1 MLRKQSIVALVTG
14 AICSLTLAQTRL
26 AFALPNRPVEAVSTQ
41 AAPATQPPAT
51 SEPDKPTGSDA
62 ARDAELAK
70 QVTPLVDAF
79 LNNAGVLVPDGKR
92 LVFGSNR
99 DGIDQ
104 LYVADATKADAPAT
118 RLFTSS
124 ERVTGARITRDGKAV
139 VFRSDK
145 GADEN
150 WSIYR
155 VDLDGKNLTELTP
168 GETLNRDDLFL
179 PARASTVMYFSARKK
194 DKGASSVYA
203 LPLAGGEAKKIYSSD
218 GFGTLID
225 VTPDGGRL
233 LFNRMPSVND
243 NTLEV
248 VDSVSG
254 KAAKLYP
261 AKGPA
266 TINDAKFSSDGERV
280 FVSTDTGGDRAVL
293 LALDA
298 TSGKELARYTDPASA
313 TASVLDCVMPLTRDK
328 LACVIDAGNHNEI
341 RLLDAATLKPGAEV
355 KLPLG
360 SGHVTDF
367 SDDGKSVVV
376 AWSTP
381 NTPTDLF
388 VVDFRSGKVA
398 PLRNEPR
405 SSITGLPSLGVSVSE
420 VTAHDGLKIPVHE
433 FLPPVAKTGK
443 KLPIIVN
450 YHGGPA
456 NVSQIRWNVG
466 ARFFTSLGY
475 VWVEPN
481 VRGSTGYG
489 RAYVMADDGAKRRE
503 ALKDIETTGK
513 WVAAQPWA
521 DKDRIVIYGGSYG
534 GYTTL
539 IGLTRYPSLWRAGVD
554 LVGVVNWVS
563 FMKTTSG
570 YIHDLFKTE
579 LGDPEKEQVLL
590 EELSPIKDVEKI
602 KAPLFV
608 YTGANDPRVP
618 RSEDDQIVKALRER
632 GVLVEYMIA
641 PNEGHSLSRR
651 ENQIEFYARAARFL
665 EKALARENQ

>member
-1 MLRKQSIVALVTG
+1 MLRKQSIAALVIG
-14 AICSLTLAQTRL
+14 AICSVTLAQT
-26 AFALPNRPVEAVSTQ
+26 ESI
-41 AAPATQPPAT
+41 
-51 SEPDKPTGSDA
+51 EPDKPSGNDA

-79 LNNAGVLVPDGKR
+79 LNTAGVLTPDGKR
-92 LVFGSNR
+92 LVFLSNR

-104 LYVADATKADAPAT
+104 LYVADAAKADSPAT

-124 ERVTGARITRDGKAV
+124 ERVTGARVTRDGKAV

-150 WSIYR
+150 WSISR

-168 GETLNRDDLFL
+168 GETLNRDDIFL
-179 PARASTVMYFSARKK
+179 PARASTMMYFSARKK
-194 DKGASSVYA
+194 EQGASSIYG
-203 LPLAGGEAKKIYSSD
+203 LPIAGGEVKKIYGIDS
-218 GFGTLID
+218 FGRLLD
-225 VTPDGGRL
+225 VTPDGHHL
-233 LFNRMPSVND
+233 LFERVPSIND
-243 NTLEV
+243 NILEV
-248 VDSVSG
+248 VDSATG
-254 KAAKLYP
+254 KAVKLYP

-266 TINDAKFSSDGERV
+266 TINDAKFSGDGKRI

-313 TASVLDCVMPLTRDK
+313 TASVLDVVMPVTRDK

-341 RLLDAATLKPGAEV
+341 RLLDAATLKPSAEV

-360 SGHVTDF
+360 SGAVTDF
-367 SDDGKSVVV
+367 SDDGKSVLV

-381 NTPTDLF
+381 NMPTDLF
-388 VVDFRSGKVA
+388 ALDFSSGKVA

-405 SSITGLPSLGVSVSE
+405 PSISALPTLEVGVSE
-420 VTAHDGLKIPVHE
+420 ATAHDGLKIPVHE

-450 YHGGPA
+450 YHGGPPS
-456 NVSQIRWNVG
+456 VSRIRWNVG

-481 VRGSTGYG
+481 VRGSAGYG

-503 ALKDIETTGK
+503 ALKDIEITGK
-513 WVAAQPWA
+513 WVGAQPWA
-521 DKDRIVIYGGSYG
+521 DKARIVIYGGSYG

-539 IGLTRYPSLWRAGVD
+539 IGLTRYPSLWHAGVD

-579 LGDPEKEQVLL
+579 IGDPENEQVLL
-590 EELSPIKDVEKI
+590 EELSPIRDVEKI

-608 YTGANDPRVP
+608 YAGANDPRVP
-618 RSEDDQIVKALRER
+618 RSEDDQIVKALRAR
-632 GVLVEYMIA
+632 GVLVEYMVA

-651 ENQIEFYARAARFL
+651 ENQIEFYSRAARFL
-665 EKALARENQ
+665 ERALH

>member
-1 MLRKQSIVALVTG
+1 MRKQSIAALIIR
-14 AICSLTLAQTRL
+14 AICSVTWAQTE
-26 AFALPNRPVEAVSTQ
+26 PT
-41 AAPATQPPAT
+41 
-51 SEPDKPTGSDA
+51 EPDKPSGNDA

-79 LNNAGVLVPDGKR
+79 LNTAGVLTPDGKR
-92 LVFGSNR
+92 LVFLSNR

-104 LYVADATKADAPAT
+104 LYAADATKADSPAT
-118 RLFTSS
+118 RLFTSA
-124 ERVTGARITRDGKAV
+124 ERVTGARVTRDGKAV

-150 WSIYR
+150 WSVYR

-168 GETLNRDDLFL
+168 GETLNRDDIFL
-179 PARASTVMYFSARKK
+179 PARASTMMYFSARKK
-194 DKGASSVYA
+194 EQGASSIYG
-203 LPLAGGEAKKIYSSD
+203 LPIAGGEAKKIYGID
-218 GFGTLID
+218 GFGRLLD
-225 VTPDGGRL
+225 VTPDGGHL
-233 LFNRMPSVND
+233 LFERVPSIND
-243 NTLEV
+243 NILEV
-248 VDSVSG
+248 VDSAKG
-254 KAAKLYP
+254 KAVKLYP

-266 TINDAKFSSDGERV
+266 TINDAKFSADGKRV
-280 FVSTDTGGDRAVL
+280 FASTDSGSDRAVL

-313 TASVLDCVMPLTRDK
+313 TASVLDVVEPVTRDK

-341 RLLDAATLKPGAEV
+341 RLLDAATLKPSAEV
-355 KLPLG
+355 KLPMG
-360 SGHVTDF
+360 SGAVTDF

-388 VVDFRSGKVA
+388 ALDFSSGKVV

-405 SSITGLPSLGVSVSE
+405 PSISALPTLEVSVNE
-420 VTAHDGLKIPVHE
+420 VRAHDGVKIPVHE

-456 NVSQIRWNVG
+456 NVSRIRWSVG
-466 ARFFTSLGY
+466 ARFFTALGY

-521 DKDRIVIYGGSYG
+521 DKARIVIYGGSYG

-579 LGDPEKEQVLL
+579 IGDPEKEQVML

-608 YTGANDPRVP
+608 YAGANDPRVP
-618 RSEDDQIVKALRER
+618 RSEDDQIVKALRAR
-632 GVLVEYMIA
+632 GVLVEYMVA

-651 ENQIEFYARAARFL
+651 ENQIEFYSRAARFL
-665 EKALARENQ
+665 EKALP

>member
-1 MLRKQSIVALVTG
+1 VLRKQSIAALIIR
-14 AICSLTLAQTRL
+14 AICSVTWAQTE
-26 AFALPNRPVEAVSTQ
+26 PT
-41 AAPATQPPAT
+41 
-51 SEPDKPTGSDA
+51 EPDKPSGNDV

-79 LNNAGVLVPDGKR
+79 LNTAGVLTPDGKR
-92 LVFGSNR
+92 LVFLSNR

-104 LYVADATKADAPAT
+104 LYVADATKADSPAT
-118 RLFTSS
+118 RLFTSA
-124 ERVTGARITRDGKAV
+124 ERVTGARVTRDGKAV

-150 WSIYR
+150 WSISR

-168 GETLNRDDLFL
+168 GETLNRDDIFL
-179 PARASTVMYFSARKK
+179 PARASTMMYFSARKK
-194 DKGASSVYA
+194 EQGASSIYG
-203 LPLAGGEAKKIYSSD
+203 LPIAGGEVKKIYGIDS
-218 GFGTLID
+218 FGRLLD
-225 VTPDGGRL
+225 VTPDGGHL
-233 LFNRMPSVND
+233 LFERVPSIND
-243 NTLEV
+243 NILEV
-248 VDSVSG
+248 VDSAKG
-254 KAAKLYP
+254 KAVKLYP

-266 TINDAKFSSDGERV
+266 TINDAKFSADGKRV
-280 FVSTDTGGDRAVL
+280 FASTDSGSDRAVL

-313 TASVLDCVMPLTRDK
+313 TASVLDVVEPVTRDK

-341 RLLDAATLKPGAEV
+341 RLLDAATLKPSAEV
-355 KLPLG
+355 KLPMG
-360 SGHVTDF
+360 SGAVTDF

-388 VVDFRSGKVA
+388 ALDFSSGKVV

-405 SSITGLPSLGVSVSE
+405 PSISALPTLEVSVNE
-420 VTAHDGLKIPVHE
+420 VRAHDGVKIPVHE

-456 NVSQIRWNVG
+456 NVSRIRWNVG
-466 ARFFTSLGY
+466 ARFFTALGY

-521 DKDRIVIYGGSYG
+521 DKARIVIYGGSYG

-579 LGDPEKEQVLL
+579 IGDPEKEEVLL
-590 EELSPIKDVEKI
+590 EELSPIRDVEKI

-608 YTGANDPRVP
+608 YAGANDPRVP
-618 RSEDDQIVKALRER
+618 RSEDDQIVKALRAR
-632 GVLVEYMIA
+632 GVLVEYMVA

-651 ENQIEFYARAARFL
+651 ENQIEFYSRAARFL
-665 EKALARENQ
+665 EKALP

>member
-1 MLRKQSIVALVTG
+1 MNRMELLPRYVIGRNESGMLRKQSIVAPIIGVVCSVTW
-14 AICSLTLAQTRL
+14 AQS
-26 AFALPNRPVEAVSTQ
+26 EST
-41 AAPATQPPAT
+41 
-51 SEPDKPTGSDA
+51 EPDKPSGSDA

-79 LNNAGVLVPDGKR
+79 LNNAGVLTPDGKR
-92 LVFGSNR
+92 LVFLSNR

-104 LYVADATKADAPAT
+104 PYVADAAKADSSAT

-124 ERVTGARITRDGKAV
+124 ERVTGARVTRDGRAV

-150 WSIYR
+150 WSVYR

-168 GETLNRDDLFL
+168 GETLNRDDIFL
-179 PARASTVMYFSARKK
+179 PPRVPTIMYFSARKK
-194 DKGASSVYA
+194 EEGATSIYA
-203 LPLAGGEAKKIYSSD
+203 LPLAGGETKKIYGID
-218 GFGTLID
+218 GFGRLLD
-225 VTPDGGRL
+225 VTADGGHL
-233 LFNRMPSVND
+233 LFGRAPSLND
-243 NTLEV
+243 NILEV
-248 VDSVSG
+248 IDSANG
-254 KAAKLYP
+254 KAVKLYP
-261 AKGPA
+261 TKGPA
-266 TINDAKFSSDGERV
+266 TINDAKFSAGGKQV

-298 TSGKELARYTDPASA
+298 TSGKELARYTDPASV
-313 TASVLDCVMPLTRDK
+313 TASVLDVVMPVTRDK
-328 LACVIDAGNHNEI
+328 LACVIDVGNHNEI
-341 RLLDAATLKPGAEV
+341 RLLDAATLKLGAEV
-355 KLPLG
+355 KLPMG
-360 SGHVTDF
+360 SGSVTDF
-367 SDDGKSVVV
+367 SDDGKSVIV

-381 NTPTDLF
+381 NTPTELF
-388 VVDFRSGKVA
+388 VVEFRSGKVA

-405 SSITGLPSLGVSVSE
+405 PSISALPTLEVSVSE

-443 KLPIIVN
+443 KLPIIIN

-456 NVSQIRWNVG
+456 NVSRIRWNVG
-466 ARFFTSLGY
+466 ARFFTALGY

-503 ALKDIETTGK
+503 ALKDIESTGK

-539 IGLTRYPSLWRAGVD
+539 IGLTHYPSLWGAGID
-554 LVGVVNWVS
+554 LFGVVNWVS

-579 LGDPEKEQVLL
+579 IGDPEKERLLL

-608 YTGANDPRVP
+608 YAGANDPRVP
-618 RSEDDQIVKALRER
+618 RSEDDQIVKAVRTR
-632 GVLVEYMIA
+632 GVLVEYMVA
-641 PNEGHSLSRR
+641 PNEGHSLARR
-651 ENQIEFYARAARFL
+651 QNQVEFYSRAARFL
-665 EKALARENQ
+665 EKALAR

>member
-1 MLRKQSIVALVTG
+1 MLRKQSIAALIIG
-14 AICSLTLAQTRL
+14 AICSVTWAQTE
-26 AFALPNRPVEAVSTQ
+26 PT
-41 AAPATQPPAT
+41 
-51 SEPDKPTGSDA
+51 EPDKPSGNDA

-79 LNNAGVLVPDGKR
+79 LNTAGVLTPDGKR
-92 LVFGSNR
+92 LVFLSNR

-104 LYVADATKADAPAT
+104 LYVADATRPDSPAT
-118 RLFTSS
+118 RLFTSA
-124 ERVTGARITRDGKAV
+124 ERVTGARVTRDGKAV

-150 WSIYR
+150 WSVYR

-168 GETLNRDDLFL
+168 GETLNRDDIFL
-179 PARASTVMYFSARKK
+179 PARASTMMYFSARKK
-194 DKGASSVYA
+194 EQGASSIYG
-203 LPLAGGEAKKIYSSD
+203 LPIAGGEAKKIYGIDS
-218 GFGTLID
+218 FGRLLD
-225 VTPDGGRL
+225 VTPDGGHL
-233 LFNRMPSVND
+233 LFERVPSIND
-243 NTLEV
+243 NILEV
-248 VDSVSG
+248 VDSAKG
-254 KAAKLYP
+254 KAVKLYP

-266 TINDAKFSSDGERV
+266 TINDAKFSADGKRV
-280 FVSTDTGGDRAVL
+280 FASTDSGSDRAVL

-313 TASVLDCVMPLTRDK
+313 TASVLDVVEPVTRDK

-341 RLLDAATLKPGAEV
+341 RLLDAATLKPSAEV
-355 KLPLG
+355 KLPMG
-360 SGHVTDF
+360 SGAVTDF

-388 VVDFRSGKVA
+388 ALDFSSGKVV

-405 SSITGLPSLGVSVSE
+405 PSISALPTLEVSVNE
-420 VTAHDGLKIPVHE
+420 VRAHDGVKIPVHE

-450 YHGGPA
+450 YHGGPS
-456 NVSQIRWNVG
+456 NVSRIRWNVG
-466 ARFFTSLGY
+466 ARFFTALGY

-521 DKDRIVIYGGSYG
+521 DKARIVIYGGSYG

-579 LGDPEKEQVLL
+579 IGDPEKEELLL
-590 EELSPIKDVEKI
+590 EELSPIRDVEKI

-608 YTGANDPRVP
+608 YAGANDPRVP
-618 RSEDDQIVKALRER
+618 RSEDDQIVKALRAR
-632 GVLVEYMIA
+632 GVLVEYMVA

-651 ENQIEFYARAARFL
+651 ENQIVFYSRAARFL
-665 EKALARENQ
+665 EKALP

>member
-1 MLRKQSIVALVTG
+1 VLRKQSIAALIIR
-14 AICSLTLAQTRL
+14 AICSVTWAQTE
-26 AFALPNRPVEAVSTQ
+26 PT
-41 AAPATQPPAT
+41 
-51 SEPDKPTGSDA
+51 EPDKPSGNDA

-79 LNNAGVLVPDGKR
+79 LNTAGVLTPDGKR
-92 LVFGSNR
+92 LVFLSNR

-104 LYVADATKADAPAT
+104 LYVADATKADSPAT
-118 RLFTSS
+118 RLFTSA
-124 ERVTGARITRDGKAV
+124 ERVTGARVTRDGKAV

-150 WSIYR
+150 WSVYR

-168 GETLNRDDLFL
+168 GETLNRDDIFL
-179 PARASTVMYFSARKK
+179 PARASTMMYFSARKK
-194 DKGASSVYA
+194 EQGASSIYG
-203 LPLAGGEAKKIYSSD
+203 LPIAGGEAKKIYGIDS
-218 GFGTLID
+218 FGRLLD
-225 VTPDGGRL
+225 VTPDGGHL
-233 LFNRMPSVND
+233 LFERVPSIND
-243 NTLEV
+243 NILEV
-248 VDSVSG
+248 VDSAKG
-254 KAAKLYP
+254 KAVKLYP

-266 TINDAKFSSDGERV
+266 TINDAKFSADGKRV
-280 FVSTDTGGDRAVL
+280 FASTDSGSDRAVL

-313 TASVLDCVMPLTRDK
+313 TASVLDVVEPVTRDK

-341 RLLDAATLKPGAEV
+341 RLLDAATLKPSAEV
-355 KLPLG
+355 KLPMG
-360 SGHVTDF
+360 SGAVTDF

-388 VVDFRSGKVA
+388 ALDFSSGKVV

-405 SSITGLPSLGVSVSE
+405 PSISALPTLEVSVNE
-420 VTAHDGLKIPVHE
+420 VRAHDGVKIPVHE

-456 NVSQIRWNVG
+456 NVSRIRWNVG
-466 ARFFTSLGY
+466 ARFFTALGY

-521 DKDRIVIYGGSYG
+521 DKARIVIYGGSYG

-579 LGDPEKEQVLL
+579 IGDPEKEEVLL
-590 EELSPIKDVEKI
+590 EELSPIRDVEKI

-608 YTGANDPRVP
+608 YAGANDPRVP
-618 RSEDDQIVKALRER
+618 RSEDDQIVKALRAR
-632 GVLVEYMIA
+632 GVLVEYMVA

-651 ENQIEFYARAARFL
+651 ENQIEFYSRAARFL
-665 EKALARENQ
+665 EKALP

>member
-1 MLRKQSIVALVTG
+1 MRKQSIAALIIR
-14 AICSLTLAQTRL
+14 AICSVTWAQTE
-26 AFALPNRPVEAVSTQ
+26 PT
-41 AAPATQPPAT
+41 
-51 SEPDKPTGSDA
+51 EPDKPSGNDA

-79 LNNAGVLVPDGKR
+79 LNTAGVLTPDGKR
-92 LVFGSNR
+92 LVFLSNR

-104 LYVADATKADAPAT
+104 LYVADATKADSPAT
-118 RLFTSS
+118 RLFTSA
-124 ERVTGARITRDGKAV
+124 ERVTGARVTRDGKAV

-150 WSIYR
+150 WSVYR

-168 GETLNRDDLFL
+168 GETLNRDDIFL
-179 PARASTVMYFSARKK
+179 PARASTMMYFSARKK
-194 DKGASSVYA
+194 EQGASSIYG
-203 LPLAGGEAKKIYSSD
+203 LPIAGGEAKKIYGID
-218 GFGTLID
+218 GFGRLLD
-225 VTPDGGRL
+225 VTPDGGHL
-233 LFNRMPSVND
+233 LFERVPSIND
-243 NTLEV
+243 NILEV
-248 VDSVSG
+248 VDSAKG
-254 KAAKLYP
+254 KAVKLYP

-266 TINDAKFSSDGERV
+266 TINDAKFSADGQRV
-280 FVSTDTGGDRAVL
+280 FASTDSGSDRAVL

-313 TASVLDCVMPLTRDK
+313 TASVLDVVEPVTRDK

-341 RLLDAATLKPGAEV
+341 RLLDAATLKPSAEV
-355 KLPLG
+355 KLPMG
-360 SGHVTDF
+360 SGAVTDF
-367 SDDGKSVVV
+367 SDDGKSIVV

-388 VVDFRSGKVA
+388 ALDFSSGKVV

-405 SSITGLPSLGVSVSE
+405 PSISALPTLDVSVNE
-420 VTAHDGLKIPVHE
+420 VRAHDGVKIPVHE

-443 KLPIIVN
+443 KLPIIIN

-456 NVSQIRWNVG
+456 NVSRIRWNVG
-466 ARFFTSLGY
+466 ARFFTALGY

-521 DKDRIVIYGGSYG
+521 DKARVVIYGGSYG

-579 LGDPEKEQVLL
+579 LGDPEKEQVML

-608 YTGANDPRVP
+608 YAGANDPRVP
-618 RSEDDQIVKALRER
+618 RSEDDQIVKALRAR
-632 GVLVEYMIA
+632 GVLVEYMVA

-651 ENQIEFYARAARFL
+651 ENQIEFYSRAARFL
-665 EKALARENQ
+665 EKALP

>member
-1 MLRKQSIVALVTG
+1 VLRKQSIAALIIR
-14 AICSLTLAQTRL
+14 AICSVTWAQTE
-26 AFALPNRPVEAVSTQ
+26 PT
-41 AAPATQPPAT
+41 
-51 SEPDKPTGSDA
+51 EPDKPSGNNA

-79 LNNAGVLVPDGKR
+79 LNTAGVLTPDGKR
-92 LVFGSNR
+92 LVFLSNR

-104 LYVADATKADAPAT
+104 LYVADATKADSPAT
-118 RLFTSS
+118 RLFTSA
-124 ERVTGARITRDGKAV
+124 ERVTGARATRDGKAV

-150 WSIYR
+150 WSVYR

-168 GETLNRDDLFL
+168 GETLNRDDIFL
-179 PARASTVMYFSARKK
+179 PARASTMMYFSARKK
-194 DKGASSVYA
+194 EQGASSIYG
-203 LPLAGGEAKKIYSSD
+203 LPIAGGEAKKIYGIDS
-218 GFGTLID
+218 FGRLLD
-225 VTPDGGRL
+225 VTPDGGHL
-233 LFNRMPSVND
+233 LFERVPSIND
-243 NTLEV
+243 NILEV
-248 VDSVSG
+248 VDSAKG
-254 KAAKLYP
+254 KAVKLYP

-266 TINDAKFSSDGERV
+266 TINDAKFSADGKRV
-280 FVSTDTGGDRAVL
+280 FASTDSGSDRAVL

-313 TASVLDCVMPLTRDK
+313 TASVLDVVEPVTRDK

-341 RLLDAATLKPGAEV
+341 RLLDAATLKPSAEV
-355 KLPLG
+355 KLPMG
-360 SGHVTDF
+360 SGAVTDF

-388 VVDFRSGKVA
+388 ALDFSSGKVV

-405 SSITGLPSLGVSVSE
+405 PSISALPTLEVSVNE
-420 VTAHDGLKIPVHE
+420 VRAHDGVKIPVHE

-456 NVSQIRWNVG
+456 NVSRIRWNVG
-466 ARFFTSLGY
+466 ARFFTALGY

-521 DKDRIVIYGGSYG
+521 DKARIVIYGGSYG

-579 LGDPEKEQVLL
+579 LGDPEKEQVML

-608 YTGANDPRVP
+608 YAGANDPRVP
-618 RSEDDQIVKALRER
+618 RSEDDQIVKALRAR
-632 GVLVEYMIA
+632 GVLVEYMVA

-651 ENQIEFYARAARFL
+651 ENQIEFYSRAARFL
-665 EKALARENQ
+665 EKALP

>member
-1 MLRKQSIVALVTG
+1 V
-14 AICSLTLAQTRL
+14 LT
-26 AFALPNRPVEAVSTQ
+26 
-41 AAPATQPPAT
+41 
-51 SEPDKPTGSDA
+51 
-62 ARDAELAK
+62 
-70 QVTPLVDAF
+70 
-79 LNNAGVLVPDGKR
+79 PDGKR
-92 LVFGSNR
+92 LVFLSNR

-104 LYVADATKADAPAT
+104 PYVADAAKADSPAT

-150 WSIYR
+150 WSVYR

-168 GETLNRDDLFL
+168 GETLNRDDIFL
-179 PARASTVMYFSARKK
+179 PTRVPTIMYFSARKK
-194 DKGASSVYA
+194 EQGASSIYA
-203 LPLAGGEAKKIYSSD
+203 LPLAGGEAKKIYGID
-218 GFGTLID
+218 GFGRLLD
-225 VTPDGGRL
+225 VTPDGGHL
-233 LFNRMPSVND
+233 LFGRAPSLND
-243 NTLEV
+243 NILEV
-248 VDSVSG
+248 IDSANG
-254 KAAKLYP
+254 KAVKLYP
-261 AKGPA
+261 TKGPA
-266 TINDAKFSSDGERV
+266 TINDAKFSAGGERV
-280 FVSTDTGGDRAVL
+280 FVSTDAGGDRAVL

-298 TSGKELARYTDPASA
+298 TSGKELARYTDTAGA
-313 TASVLDCVMPLTRDK
+313 TASVLDCVMPVTRDK

-341 RLLDAATLKPGAEV
+341 RLLDTATLKPSAEV
-355 KLPLG
+355 KLPTG
-360 SGHVTDF
+360 SGSVTDF

-381 NTPTDLF
+381 NAPTDLF
-388 VVDFRSGKVA
+388 VVDVKSGKVA

-405 SSITGLPSLGVSVSE
+405 PSISALPTLDVSVNE

-433 FLPPVAKTGK
+433 FLPSVAKTGK

-456 NVSQIRWNVG
+456 NVSRIRWNVG

-539 IGLTRYPSLWRAGVD
+539 IGLTHYPSLWSAGID
-554 LVGVVNWVS
+554 LFGVVNWVS

-579 LGDPEKEQVLL
+579 IGDPEKERLLL
-590 EELSPIKDVEKI
+590 EELSPIKDVKKI

-608 YTGANDPRVP
+608 YAGANDPRVP
-618 RSEDDQIVKALRER
+618 RSEDDQIVKAVRTR
-632 GVLVEYMIA
+632 GVLVEYMVA

-651 ENQIEFYARAARFL
+651 QNQIEFYSRAARFL
-665 EKALARENQ
+665 EKALAR

>member
-1 MLRKQSIVALVTG
+1 MRKQSIAALIIR
-14 AICSLTLAQTRL
+14 AICSVTWAQTE
-26 AFALPNRPVEAVSTQ
+26 PT
-41 AAPATQPPAT
+41 
-51 SEPDKPTGSDA
+51 EPDKPSGNDA

-79 LNNAGVLVPDGKR
+79 LNTAGVLTPDGKR
-92 LVFGSNR
+92 LVFLSNR

-104 LYVADATKADAPAT
+104 LYVADATKADSPAT
-118 RLFTSS
+118 RLFTSA
-124 ERVTGARITRDGKAV
+124 ERVTGARVTRDGKAV

-150 WSIYR
+150 WSVYR
-155 VDLDGKNLTELTP
+155 VDLDGKNLAELTP
-168 GETLNRDDLFL
+168 GETLNRDDIFL
-179 PARASTVMYFSARKK
+179 PARASTMMYFSARKK
-194 DKGASSVYA
+194 EQGASSIYG
-203 LPLAGGEAKKIYSSD
+203 LPIAGGKAKKIYGIE
-218 GFGTLID
+218 GFGRLLD
-225 VTPDGGRL
+225 VTPDGGHL
-233 LFNRMPSVND
+233 LFERVPSIND
-243 NTLEV
+243 NILEV
-248 VDSVSG
+248 VDSAKG
-254 KAAKLYP
+254 KAVKLYP

-266 TINDAKFSSDGERV
+266 TINDAKFSADGKRV
-280 FVSTDTGGDRAVL
+280 FASTDSGSDRAVL

-313 TASVLDCVMPLTRDK
+313 TASVLDVVEPVTRDK

-341 RLLDAATLKPGAEV
+341 RLLDAATLKPSAEV
-355 KLPLG
+355 KLPMG
-360 SGHVTDF
+360 SGAVTDF

-388 VVDFRSGKVA
+388 ALDFSSGKVV

-405 SSITGLPSLGVSVSE
+405 PSISALPTLEVSVNE
-420 VTAHDGLKIPVHE
+420 VRAHDGVKIPVHE

-456 NVSQIRWNVG
+456 NVSRIRWNVG
-466 ARFFTSLGY
+466 ARFFTALGY

-521 DKDRIVIYGGSYG
+521 DKARIVIYGGSYG

-579 LGDPEKEQVLL
+579 LGDPEKEQVML

-608 YTGANDPRVP
+608 YAGANDPRVP
-618 RSEDDQIVKALRER
+618 RSEDDQIVKALRAR
-632 GVLVEYMIA
+632 GVLVEYMVA

-651 ENQIEFYARAARFL
+651 ENQIEFYSRAARFL
-665 EKALARENQ
+665 EKALP

>member
-1 MLRKQSIVALVTG
+1 MLRKQFIAVLVIG
-14 AICSLTLAQTRL
+14 ATWRVIAAQT
-26 AFALPNRPVEAVSTQ
+26 PPSTPPTRPAEVVSVP
-41 AAPATQPPAT
+41 AAPANQSPAT
-51 SEPDKPTGSDA
+51 SEPDKPSGTDA
-62 ARDAELAK
+62 ARDTELAK

-79 LNNAGVLVPDGKR
+79 LNNAGVLAPDGKR
-92 LVFGSNR
+92 LVLRSNR

-104 LYVADATKADAPAT
+104 LYIADATKADAPAT

-155 VDLDGKNLTELTP
+155 VDLDGKNLTELTS
-168 GETLNRDDLFL
+168 GETLNRDDIFL
-179 PARASTVMYFSARKK
+179 PERASTIMYFSARKK
-194 DKGASSVYA
+194 EKGASSVYA
-203 LPLAGGEAKKIYSSD
+203 LPLTGGEAKKIYGID
-218 GFGTLID
+218 GFGTLLD
-225 VTPDGGRL
+225 VAPDGGRL
-233 LFNRMPSVND
+233 LFKRMPSFDD

-248 VDSVSG
+248 VDSATG
-254 KAAKLYP
+254 KATKVYP
-261 AKGPA
+261 TKGPVR
-266 TINDAKFSSDGERV
+266 IEDAKFSADGNRI

-293 LALDA
+293 LALDP
-298 TSGKELARYTDPASA
+298 TNNKELARYTDPASA
-313 TASVLDCVMPLTRDK
+313 TASVSDFVMPVRRDK
-328 LACVIDAGNHNEI
+328 LACLIEAGDHNEV
-341 RLLDAATLKPGAEV
+341 RLLDAATLKAGAEV

-360 SGHVTDF
+360 SGSVTDF
-367 SDDGKSVVV
+367 SDDGKRVIVT
-376 AWSTP
+376 WSTP

-388 VVDFRSGKVA
+388 GVDFKSGKVA
-398 PLRNEPR
+398 PLRKEPR
-405 SSITGLPSLGVSVSE
+405 PTIEGLPPLEVGVSE
-420 VTAHDGLKIPVHE
+420 VTAHDGLKISVHE

-456 NVSQIRWNVG
+456 SVSQIRWNAG

-481 VRGSTGYG
+481 VRGSSGYG

-570 YIHDLFKTE
+570 YIRDLFKTE
-579 LGDPEKEQVLL
+579 IGDPEKEQVLL

-618 RSEDDQIVKALRER
+618 RSEDDKIVKALRER

-641 PNEGHSLSRR
+641 PNEGHSLARR
-651 ENQIEFYARAARFL
+651 ENQIELYARAARFL
-665 EKALARENQ
+665 EKALAR

>member
-1 MLRKQSIVALVTG
+1 MRKQSIAALIIR
-14 AICSLTLAQTRL
+14 AICSVTWAQTE
-26 AFALPNRPVEAVSTQ
+26 PT
-41 AAPATQPPAT
+41 
-51 SEPDKPTGSDA
+51 EPDKPSGNDA

-79 LNNAGVLVPDGKR
+79 LNTAGVLTPDGKR
-92 LVFGSNR
+92 LVFLSNR

-104 LYVADATKADAPAT
+104 LYVADATKADSPAT
-118 RLFTSS
+118 RLFTSA
-124 ERVTGARITRDGKAV
+124 ERVTGARVTRDGKAV

-150 WSIYR
+150 WSVYR
-155 VDLDGKNLTELTP
+155 VDLDGKNLAELTP
-168 GETLNRDDLFL
+168 GETLNRDDIFL
-179 PARASTVMYFSARKK
+179 PARASTMMYFSARKK
-194 DKGASSVYA
+194 EQGASSIYG
-203 LPLAGGEAKKIYSSD
+203 LPIAGGKAKKIYGIE
-218 GFGTLID
+218 GFGRLLD
-225 VTPDGGRL
+225 VTPDGGHL
-233 LFNRMPSVND
+233 LFERVPSIND
-243 NTLEV
+243 NILEV
-248 VDSVSG
+248 VDSAKG
-254 KAAKLYP
+254 KAVKLYP

-266 TINDAKFSSDGERV
+266 TINDAKFSADGKRV
-280 FVSTDTGGDRAVL
+280 FASTDSGSDRAVL

-313 TASVLDCVMPLTRDK
+313 TASVLDVVEPVTRDK

-341 RLLDAATLKPGAEV
+341 RLLDAATLKPSAEV
-355 KLPLG
+355 KLPMG
-360 SGHVTDF
+360 SGAVTDF

-388 VVDFRSGKVA
+388 ALDFSSGKVV

-405 SSITGLPSLGVSVSE
+405 PSISALPTLE
-420 VTAHDGLKIPVHE
+420 VNVHEVRAHDGLKIPVHE

-456 NVSQIRWNVG
+456 NVSRIRWNVG
-466 ARFFTSLGY
+466 ARFFTALGY

-521 DKDRIVIYGGSYG
+521 DKARIVIYGGSYG

-579 LGDPEKEQVLL
+579 LGDPEKEQVML

-608 YTGANDPRVP
+608 YAGANDPRVP
-618 RSEDDQIVKALRER
+618 RSEDDQIVKALRAR
-632 GVLVEYMIA
+632 GVLVEYMVA

-651 ENQIEFYARAARFL
+651 ENQIEFYSRAARFL
-665 EKALARENQ
+665 EKALP

>member
-1 MLRKQSIVALVTG
+1 VLRKQSIAALIIR
-14 AICSLTLAQTRL
+14 AICSVTWAQTE
-26 AFALPNRPVEAVSTQ
+26 PT
-41 AAPATQPPAT
+41 
-51 SEPDKPTGSDA
+51 EPDKPSGNDA

-79 LNNAGVLVPDGKR
+79 LNTAGVLTPDGKR
-92 LVFGSNR
+92 LVFLSNR

-104 LYVADATKADAPAT
+104 LYVADATKADSPAT
-118 RLFTSS
+118 RLFTSA
-124 ERVTGARITRDGKAV
+124 ERVTGARVTRDGKAV

-150 WSIYR
+150 WSVYR

-168 GETLNRDDLFL
+168 GETLNRDDIFL
-179 PARASTVMYFSARKK
+179 PARASTMMYFSARKK
-194 DKGASSVYA
+194 EQGASSIYG
-203 LPLAGGEAKKIYSSD
+203 LPIAGGEAKKIYGID
-218 GFGTLID
+218 GFGRLLD
-225 VTPDGGRL
+225 VTPDGGHL
-233 LFNRMPSVND
+233 LFERVPSIND
-243 NTLEV
+243 NILEV
-248 VDSVSG
+248 VDSAKG
-254 KAAKLYP
+254 KAVKLYP

-266 TINDAKFSSDGERV
+266 TINDAKFSADGQRV
-280 FVSTDTGGDRAVL
+280 FASTDSGSDRAVL

-313 TASVLDCVMPLTRDK
+313 TASVLDVVEPVTRDK

-341 RLLDAATLKPGAEV
+341 RLLDAATLKPSAEV
-355 KLPLG
+355 KLPMG
-360 SGHVTDF
+360 SGAVTDF
-367 SDDGKSVVV
+367 SDDGKSIVV

-388 VVDFRSGKVA
+388 ALDFSSGKVV

-405 SSITGLPSLGVSVSE
+405 PSISALPTLDVSVNE
-420 VTAHDGLKIPVHE
+420 VRAHDGVKIPVHE

-443 KLPIIVN
+443 KLPIIIN

-456 NVSQIRWNVG
+456 NVSRIRWNVG
-466 ARFFTSLGY
+466 ARFFTALGY

-521 DKDRIVIYGGSYG
+521 DKARIVIYGGSYG

-579 LGDPEKEQVLL
+579 LGDPEKEQVML

-608 YTGANDPRVP
+608 YAGANDPRVP
-618 RSEDDQIVKALRER
+618 RSEDDQIVKALRAR
-632 GVLVEYMIA
+632 GVLVEYMVA

-651 ENQIEFYARAARFL
+651 ENQIEFYSRAARFL
-665 EKALARENQ
+665 EKALP

>member
-1 MLRKQSIVALVTG
+1 VLRKQSIAALIIR
-14 AICSLTLAQTRL
+14 AICSVTWAQTE
-26 AFALPNRPVEAVSTQ
+26 PT
-41 AAPATQPPAT
+41 
-51 SEPDKPTGSDA
+51 EPDKPSGNDV

-79 LNNAGVLVPDGKR
+79 LNTAGVLTPDGKR
-92 LVFGSNR
+92 LVFLSNR

-104 LYVADATKADAPAT
+104 LYVADATKADSPAT
-118 RLFTSS
+118 RLFTSA
-124 ERVTGARITRDGKAV
+124 ERVTGARVTRDGKAV

-150 WSIYR
+150 WSVYR

-168 GETLNRDDLFL
+168 GETLNRDDIFL
-179 PARASTVMYFSARKK
+179 PARASTMMYFSARKK
-194 DKGASSVYA
+194 EQGASSIYG
-203 LPLAGGEAKKIYSSD
+203 LPIAGGEAKKIYGIDS
-218 GFGTLID
+218 FGRLLD
-225 VTPDGGRL
+225 VTPDGGHL
-233 LFNRMPSVND
+233 LFERVPSIND
-243 NTLEV
+243 NILEV
-248 VDSVSG
+248 VDSAKG
-254 KAAKLYP
+254 KAVKLYP

-266 TINDAKFSSDGERV
+266 TINDAKFSADGKRV
-280 FVSTDTGGDRAVL
+280 FASTDSGSDRAVL

-313 TASVLDCVMPLTRDK
+313 TASVLGVVEPVTRDK

-341 RLLDAATLKPGAEV
+341 RLLDAATLKPSAEV
-355 KLPLG
+355 KLPMG
-360 SGHVTDF
+360 SGAVTDF

-381 NTPTDLF
+381 NTPTELF
-388 VVDFRSGKVA
+388 ALDFSSGKVV

-405 SSITGLPSLGVSVSE
+405 PSISALPTLEVSVNE
-420 VTAHDGLKIPVHE
+420 VRAHDGVKIPVHE

-456 NVSQIRWNVG
+456 NVSRIRWNVG
-466 ARFFTSLGY
+466 ARFFTALGY

-521 DKDRIVIYGGSYG
+521 DKARIVIYGGSYG

-579 LGDPEKEQVLL
+579 IGDPEKEEVLL
-590 EELSPIKDVEKI
+590 EELSPIRDVEKI

-608 YTGANDPRVP
+608 YAGANDPRVP
-618 RSEDDQIVKALRER
+618 RSEDDQIVKALRAR
-632 GVLVEYMIA
+632 GVLVEYMVA

-651 ENQIEFYARAARFL
+651 ENQIVFYSRAARFL
-665 EKALARENQ
+665 EKALP

>member
-1 MLRKQSIVALVTG
+1 MLRKQSIAALIIR
-14 AICSLTLAQTRL
+14 AICSVTWAQTE
-26 AFALPNRPVEAVSTQ
+26 PT
-41 AAPATQPPAT
+41 
-51 SEPDKPTGSDA
+51 EPDKPSGNDA

-79 LNNAGVLVPDGKR
+79 LNTAGVLTPDGKR
-92 LVFGSNR
+92 LVFLSNR

-104 LYVADATKADAPAT
+104 LYVADATKADSPAT
-118 RLFTSS
+118 RLFTSA
-124 ERVTGARITRDGKAV
+124 ERVTGARVTRDGKAV

-150 WSIYR
+150 WSVYR
-155 VDLDGKNLTELTP
+155 VDLDGQKLTELTP
-168 GETLNRDDLFL
+168 GETLNRDDIFL
-179 PARASTVMYFSARKK
+179 PARASTMMYFSARKK
-194 DKGASSVYA
+194 EQGASSIYG
-203 LPLAGGEAKKIYSSD
+203 LPIAGGEAKKIYGIDS
-218 GFGTLID
+218 FGRLLD
-225 VTPDGGRL
+225 VTPDGGHL
-233 LFNRMPSVND
+233 LFERVPSIND
-243 NTLEV
+243 NILEV
-248 VDSVSG
+248 VDSAKG
-254 KAAKLYP
+254 KAVKLYP

-266 TINDAKFSSDGERV
+266 TINDAKFSADGKRV
-280 FVSTDTGGDRAVL
+280 FASTDSGSDRAVL

-313 TASVLDCVMPLTRDK
+313 TASVLDVVEPVTRDK

-341 RLLDAATLKPGAEV
+341 RLLDAATLKPSAEV
-355 KLPLG
+355 KLPMG
-360 SGHVTDF
+360 SGAVTDF

-381 NTPTDLF
+381 NMPTDLF
-388 VVDFRSGKVA
+388 ALDFSSGKVV

-405 SSITGLPSLGVSVSE
+405 PSISALPTLEVSVNE
-420 VTAHDGLKIPVHE
+420 VRAHDGVKIPVHE

-456 NVSQIRWNVG
+456 NVSRIRWNVG
-466 ARFFTSLGY
+466 ARFFTALGY

-481 VRGSTGYG
+481 VRGSAGYG

-521 DKDRIVIYGGSYG
+521 DKARIVIYGGSYG

-539 IGLTRYPSLWRAGVD
+539 IGLTRYPSLWHAGVD

-579 LGDPEKEQVLL
+579 LGDPEKEQVML

-608 YTGANDPRVP
+608 YAGANDPRVP
-618 RSEDDQIVKALRER
+618 RSEDDQIVKALRAR
-632 GVLVEYMIA
+632 GVLVEYMVA

-651 ENQIEFYARAARFL
+651 ENQIEFYSRAARFL
-665 EKALARENQ
+665 EKALP

>member
-1 MLRKQSIVALVTG
+1 MRKQSIAALIIR
-14 AICSLTLAQTRL
+14 AICSVTWAQTE
-26 AFALPNRPVEAVSTQ
+26 PT
-41 AAPATQPPAT
+41 
-51 SEPDKPTGSDA
+51 EPDKPSGNDA

-79 LNNAGVLVPDGKR
+79 LNTAGVLTPDGKR
-92 LVFGSNR
+92 LVFLSNR

-104 LYVADATKADAPAT
+104 LYVADATKADSPAT
-118 RLFTSS
+118 RLFTSA
-124 ERVTGARITRDGKAV
+124 ERVTGARVTRDGKAV

-150 WSIYR
+150 WSVYR

-168 GETLNRDDLFL
+168 GETLNRDDIFL
-179 PARASTVMYFSARKK
+179 PARASTMMYFSARKK
-194 DKGASSVYA
+194 EQGASSIYG
-203 LPLAGGEAKKIYSSD
+203 LPIAGGEAKKIYGID
-218 GFGTLID
+218 GFGRLLD
-225 VTPDGGRL
+225 VTPDGGHL
-233 LFNRMPSVND
+233 LFERVPSIND
-243 NTLEV
+243 NILEV
-248 VDSVSG
+248 VDSAKG
-254 KAAKLYP
+254 KAVKLYP

-266 TINDAKFSSDGERV
+266 TINDAKFSADGKRV
-280 FVSTDTGGDRAVL
+280 FASTDSGSDRAVL

-313 TASVLDCVMPLTRDK
+313 TASVLDVVEPVTRDK

-341 RLLDAATLKPGAEV
+341 RLLDAATLKPSAEV
-355 KLPLG
+355 KLPMG
-360 SGHVTDF
+360 SGAVTDF
-367 SDDGKSVVV
+367 SDDGKSIVV

-388 VVDFRSGKVA
+388 ALDFSSGKVV

-405 SSITGLPSLGVSVSE
+405 PSISALPTLDVSVNE
-420 VTAHDGLKIPVHE
+420 VRAHDGVKIPVHE

-443 KLPIIVN
+443 KLPIIIN

-456 NVSQIRWNVG
+456 NVSRIRWNVG
-466 ARFFTSLGY
+466 ARFFTALGY

-503 ALKDIETTGK
+503 ALKDIETIGK

-521 DKDRIVIYGGSYG
+521 DKARIVIYGGSYG
-534 GYTTL
+534 GYPTL

-579 LGDPEKEQVLL
+579 LGDPEKEQVML

-608 YTGANDPRVP
+608 YAGANDPRVP
-618 RSEDDQIVKALRER
+618 RSEDDQIVKALRAR
-632 GVLVEYMIA
+632 GVLVEYMVA

-651 ENQIEFYARAARFL
+651 ENQIEFYSRAARFL
-665 EKALARENQ
+665 EKALP

>member
-1 MLRKQSIVALVTG
+1 VLRKQSIAALIIR
-14 AICSLTLAQTRL
+14 AICSVTWAQTE
-26 AFALPNRPVEAVSTQ
+26 PT
-41 AAPATQPPAT
+41 
-51 SEPDKPTGSDA
+51 EPDKPSGNDA

-79 LNNAGVLVPDGKR
+79 LNTAGVLTPDGKR
-92 LVFGSNR
+92 LVFLSNR

-104 LYVADATKADAPAT
+104 LYVADATKADSPAT
-118 RLFTSS
+118 RLFTSA
-124 ERVTGARITRDGKAV
+124 ERVTGARVTRDGKAV

-150 WSIYR
+150 WSVYR

-168 GETLNRDDLFL
+168 GETLNRDDIFL
-179 PARASTVMYFSARKK
+179 PARASTMMYFSARKK
-194 DKGASSVYA
+194 EQGASSIYG
-203 LPLAGGEAKKIYSSD
+203 LPIAGGEAKKIYGIDS
-218 GFGTLID
+218 FGRLLD
-225 VTPDGGRL
+225 VTPDGGHL
-233 LFNRMPSVND
+233 LFERVPSIND
-243 NTLEV
+243 NILEV
-248 VDSVSG
+248 VDSAKG
-254 KAAKLYP
+254 KAVKLYP

-266 TINDAKFSSDGERV
+266 TINDAKFSADGKRV
-280 FVSTDTGGDRAVL
+280 FASTDSGSDRAVL

-313 TASVLDCVMPLTRDK
+313 TASVLDVVEPVTRDK

-341 RLLDAATLKPGAEV
+341 RLLDAATLKPSAEV
-355 KLPLG
+355 KLPMG
-360 SGHVTDF
+360 SGAVTDF

-388 VVDFRSGKVA
+388 ALDFSSGKVV

-405 SSITGLPSLGVSVSE
+405 PSISALPTLEVSVNE
-420 VTAHDGLKIPVHE
+420 VRAHDGVKIPVHE

-456 NVSQIRWNVG
+456 NVSRIRWNVG
-466 ARFFTSLGY
+466 ARFFTALGY

-513 WVAAQPWA
+513 WVATQPWA
-521 DKDRIVIYGGSYG
+521 DKARIVIYGGSYG

-579 LGDPEKEQVLL
+579 IGDPENEQVLL
-590 EELSPIKDVEKI
+590 EELSPIRDVEKI

-608 YTGANDPRVP
+608 YAGANDPRVP
-618 RSEDDQIVKALRER
+618 RSEDDQIVKALRAR
-632 GVLVEYMIA
+632 GVLVEYMVA

-651 ENQIEFYARAARFL
+651 ENQIEFYSRAARFL
-665 EKALARENQ
+665 EKALP

>member
-1 MLRKQSIVALVTG
+1 MVRKQFILALVMGVTCG
-14 AICSLTLAQTRL
+14 ATWAQTRPTL
-26 AFALPNRPVEAVSTQ
+26 SSPNKPPEAVS
-41 AAPATQPPAT
+41 APAASPNHTPAT
-51 SEPDKPTGSDA
+51 SEPDKPSGTDA

-79 LNNAGVLVPDGKR
+79 LNNAGVFAPDGKR
-92 LVFGSNR
+92 LVFRSNR

-124 ERVTGARITRDGKAV
+124 ERVTGARITRDGETV

-155 VDLDGKNLTELTP
+155 VDLGGKNLTELTP
-168 GETLNRDDLFL
+168 SETLNRDDVFL
-179 PARASTVMYFSARKK
+179 PERAPTMMYFSARKK
-194 DKGASSVYA
+194 EQGASSVYA
-203 LPLAGGEAKKIYSSD
+203 LLVTGGEAKKIYGID
-218 GFGTLID
+218 GFGVLLD
-225 VTPDGGRL
+225 VAPDGGRL
-233 LFNRMPSVND
+233 LFKRMPSLDD

-248 VDSVSG
+248 VESATG
-254 KAAKLYP
+254 KATKLYP
-261 AKGPA
+261 TKGPVR
-266 TINDAKFSSDGERV
+266 IEDAKFSADGSRIL
-280 FVSTDTGGDRAVL
+280 VSTDTGGDRAVL

-298 TSGKELARYTDPASA
+298 TNRKELARYTDPASA
-313 TASVLDCVMPLTRDK
+313 TASVSNFVMPVARDK
-328 LACVIDAGNHNEI
+328 LACLIEAGNHNEV
-341 RLLDAATLKPGAEV
+341 RLLDAATLKASAEV

-360 SGHVTDF
+360 SGSVEDF

-376 AWSTP
+376 TWSTP

-388 VVDFRSGKVA
+388 AVNFTSGKVA
-398 PLRNEPR
+398 PLRKERRPT
-405 SSITGLPSLGVSVSE
+405 IEGLPPLDVKVSE
-420 VTAHDGLKIPVHE
+420 VAAHDGLKIPVHE

-443 KLPIIVN
+443 KLPIIMN

-456 NVSQIRWNVG
+456 NVSQIRWNAG

-481 VRGSTGYG
+481 VRGSSGYG
-489 RAYVMADDGAKRRE
+489 RAYVMADDGVKRRE
-503 ALKDIETTGK
+503 ALKDIATTGK

-521 DKDRIVIYGGSYG
+521 DKDRMVIYGGSYG

-539 IGLTRYPSLWRAGVD
+539 IGMTRYPSLWRAGVD

-563 FMKTTSG
+563 FMKATSG

-665 EKALARENQ
+665 EKALAR